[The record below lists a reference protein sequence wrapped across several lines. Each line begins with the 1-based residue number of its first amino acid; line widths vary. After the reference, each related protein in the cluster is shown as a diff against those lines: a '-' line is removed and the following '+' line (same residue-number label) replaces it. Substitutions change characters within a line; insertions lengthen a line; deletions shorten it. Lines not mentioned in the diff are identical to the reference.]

1 MPTPSAIVIGGG
13 PAGACAA
20 YWLRAAG
27 VAVTLVERAPF
38 PRHKPCGEFIS
49 PAATAEL
56 QAVAPG
62 PALLAAGARRVS
74 TLELVRAGRRV
85 RWPLPVPAWSLSRA
99 ALDALLL
106 AAAADPALPA
116 PPLDLRQPAAVSQAW
131 YTDTSAHVR
140 LSDGAQLCADAV
152 VHADGSG
159 RHDPAGPA
167 PSRRGVVGAKCH
179 LRLRIDPD
187 ALVMHAPPVRG
198 GYFGL
203 VTIGPGLVTCAAVL
217 QRGLLASD
225 ASIDRALRTLWP
237 AYDPADRDGPWM
249 ACPVPGS
256 GHIPAGH
263 PRSFRVGNA
272 AAGVEPVGGEGI
284 GLAIWSGTRCA
295 RLLTAPGAPL
305 SRGAAA
311 GAEAMAALART
322 QARLARDYRRR
333 LRLRRPA
340 CRAAAWVLEQPG
352 LSAALWPLLSLPA
365 CTLAPWYALTGKP
378 RRAITTGPAL

>member
-1 MPTPSAIVIGGG
+1 MHAPSAIVIGGG
-13 PAGACAA
+13 PAGASAA
-20 YWLRAAG
+20 FWLRAAG

-49 PAATAEL
+49 PAATPEL
-56 QAVAPG
+56 LAIAPE

-74 TLELVRAGRRV
+74 TLHLVRAGRRV
-85 RWPLPVPAWSLSRA
+85 RWPLPEPAWSLSRS

-106 AAAADPALPA
+106 TAASDPALPA
-116 PPLDLRQPAAVSQAW
+116 PPLELRQPAAVSEASYTETHAQA
-131 YTDTSAHVR
+131 TLADGSR
-140 LSDGAQLCADAV
+140 LTADV
-152 VHADGSG
+152 LIHADGSG

-167 PSRRGVVGAKCH
+167 PARRGVLGAKCH

-187 ALVMHAPPVRG
+187 ALVMHAPAVPG

-203 VTIGPGLVTCAAVL
+203 VTVAPGQVTCAAVF
-217 QRGLLASD
+217 RRSLLARGADLD
-225 ASIDRALRTLWP
+225 AALRTLWP
-237 AYDPADRDGPWM
+237 AYDPATRDGPWM

-256 GHIPAGH
+256 GLITPGH
-263 PRSFRVGNA
+263 LRSFRVGNA

-284 GLAIWSGTRCA
+284 GLALWSGTRCA
-295 RLLTAPGAPL
+295 QLLTAPGGPL
-305 SRGAAA
+305 SASRDA
-311 GAEAMAALART
+311 GTLAALALARS
-322 QARLARDYRRR
+322 RLARAYARR

-340 CRAAAWVLEQPG
+340 CRAAAWVMERPG

-378 RRAITTGPAL
+378 RRSVTPGPAL